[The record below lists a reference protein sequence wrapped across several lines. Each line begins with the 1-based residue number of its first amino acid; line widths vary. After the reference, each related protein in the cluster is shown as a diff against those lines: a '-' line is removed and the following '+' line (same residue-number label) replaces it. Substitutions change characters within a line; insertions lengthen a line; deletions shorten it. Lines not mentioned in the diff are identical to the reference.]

1 MWYTLAIISALF
13 SATAAILEKKTL
25 FNTKAL
31 NFSFILAVFNVIL
44 SIPFLFFIN
53 YNAITA
59 NSVLVLYGKTVLGA
73 FSFLLVMLAIK
84 NLQISD
90 ALPLLVLTPGLVA
103 FLAFVFLNEK
113 LNLPELLGMI
123 LLLSGTY
130 ALQLKNKNLL
140 QPFKTAFR
148 NEGYFYVTGA
158 VLLFATTSILD
169 KALLAN
175 YKLQPEAFLPIQH
188 LFLAINFSV
197 MLLVS
202 KQNNS
207 TTRIEFRKAWKIILL
222 ISVITIVYRYAHIW
236 AVKLGAVA
244 LVLSIKR
251 TSVFFAIVIGG
262 RYFKDQ
268 GLVRKSIATLVMIA
282 GAILII
288 LNLKT

>member
-1 MWYTLAIISALF
+1 MWYTLAIISALL

-25 FNTKAL
+25 FNIKAL
-31 NFSFILAVFNVIL
+31 NFSFILSVFNIIL
-44 SIPFLFFIN
+44 SIPFLFFVN
-53 YNAITA
+53 YNTITA

-103 FLAFVFLNEK
+103 LLAFILLGEK
-113 LNLPELLGMI
+113 LNYMELLGMV
-123 LLLSGTY
+123 LLLTGTY
-130 ALQLKNKNLL
+130 VLQIKSRQSLL
-140 QPFKTAFR
+140 QPFKTAFK
-148 NEGYFYVTGA
+148 NKAYFYVIGA

-175 YKLQPEAFLPIQH
+175 YKLQPEAFLPMQH
-188 LFLAINFSV
+188 LFLAFNFSV
-197 MLLVS
+197 MVLVS
-202 KQNNS
+202 KQNKS
-207 TTRIEFRKAWKIILL
+207 TANIEFRNAWKIILL
-222 ISVITIVYRYAHIW
+222 ISVITIAYRYAHIW

-268 GLVRKSIATLVMIA
+268 NLLRKSIATMVMIA

-288 LNLKT
+288 LN